1 MKITLEQL
9 KLVYG
14 NSTEKEE
21 INAKKLDIGLPKEC
35 RNCTLLEKD
44 TTHRKVKCLYRTKE
58 GCKLYGMGSR

>member
-14 NSTEKEE
+14 NSEEKEE
-21 INAKKLDIGLPKEC
+21 INEKKLAIGLPKEC

-44 TTHRKVKCLYRTKE
+44 TVHRRVKCLYKTKE
-58 GCKLYGMGSR
+58 GCMLHGMGGR